1 MGLPLVIVCDWIP
14 PAFGAVGQYQ
24 DRRARVRA
32 AGGDTVTLIGLGE
45 VGETVR
51 EGRLTVHRLAA
62 HRPPPGASLA
72 RRALWAI
79 NSSRRLLAEVGR
91 AVREQ
96 ANERT
101 EILVTGSP
109 PFLAYLVILAN
120 RLFWRRT
127 VIYRVTDF
135 YPETLFATGHLR
147 WLKPLEGLFHALRR
161 GADRIESLG
170 EDQTRRLIE
179 SGFPAERIVLARDDS
194 PIKDWSRRTP
204 VPRPFPDDKVTLLY
218 SGNLGLAHEL
228 ETLCAAY
235 ERHVRQGSDR
245 VRLWMNGQGAK
256 VAELRAFC
264 EARDL
269 PLHFTP
275 PAAIE
280 DLPEVLRAGDAHLVL
295 LKDAFWGYVLP
306 SKIYACLE
314 LEAPIVYVG
323 PIESDLHLLLTGHGA
338 PWFHAAT
345 GDVEASERALEALAD
360 TVLATRK
367 KARR

>member
-24 DRRARVRA
+24 DRRARMRA
-32 AGGDTVTLIGLGE
+32 AEGNVAVLIGLGSRAE
-45 VGETVR
+45 VLQ
-51 EGRLTVHRLAA
+51 EGSLTIVRLAA
-62 HRPPPGASLA
+62 VRPPPKASMA

-79 NSSRRLLAEVGR
+79 NNSRRLLAEVGR
-91 AVREQ
+91 AVGKLPEG
-96 ANERT
+96 EV

-120 RLFWRRT
+120 RFFWRRT
-127 VIYRVTDF
+127 VIYRITDF

-147 WLKPLEGLFHALRR
+147 WLKPLQGLFHALRR

-170 EDQTRRLIE
+170 DDQTRRLVE
-179 SGFPAERIVLARDDS
+179 TGFPLERIVLARDDS

-204 VPRPFPDDKVTLLY
+204 VARPYPDDKVTLLY

-228 ETLCAAY
+228 ETFCAAY
-235 ERHVRQGSDR
+235 EQHVVQGSNR
-245 VRLWMNGQGAK
+245 VRLWMNGQGAR
-256 VAELRAFC
+256 VADLVAFC
-264 EARDL
+264 EARGL
-269 PLHFTP
+269 PLHVTP

-295 LKDAFWGYVLP
+295 LKDPFWGYVLP

-314 LEAPIVYVG
+314 LETPIVYVG
-323 PIESDLHLLLTGHGA
+323 PPESDLHALLTRHEF
-338 PWFHAAT
+338 PWFHARA
-345 GDVEASERALEALAD
+345 GDVDECQRLLETLAD
-360 TVLATRK
+360 TVLAKRK